1 MKKDITWTTDSVP
14 VVVGISDKKFCK
26 SLSWILLFV
35 FVVDP
40 DVDVSD
46 VRDDDLLSPKWKM
59 RVNHCKL
66 FT

>member
-1 MKKDITWTTDSVP
+1 MKKDITWTIDSVP

-35 FVVDP
+35 VFVVDP

-46 VRDDDLLSPKWKM
+46 VRDDDLLSPK
-59 RVNHCKL
+59 
-66 FT
+66 